1 MTPRWLK
8 KAVFYQVYPQSFYDS
23 NGDGIGDIPGV
34 IAKLDYI
41 KNLGVDAVWFN
52 PWYES
57 PFRDA
62 GYDITDFYKVAK
74 RYGTNADAKKLF
86 AEAHKRGIKIVL
98 DLVIGHTSLD
108 CKWFKESE
116 KPERN
121 AYSDYYV
128 WCPIAYY
135 RGTGKGDDYFVSG
148 WGPRGAFLAN
158 YYAVQPALN
167 FGYAKIEHPWE
178 LRYDDPR
185 CRATREEMI
194 RVMRFWMDMGAD
206 GFRVDMASSA
216 IKRDAGK
223 KKTIAFWKEVRR
235 IFDRDYPENVLISE
249 WFDPATSLKAGF
261 HIDFYYN
268 SFWRCGYRPEKTD
281 PKWPQMAMAE
291 KHFTDPVPAVKPVF
305 DLIQKTQKKGYIGFY
320 SGNHD
325 GARLPYFG
333 SEANTIVKLAMLFT
347 LPGTPFLYY
356 GDEIGMRYREN
367 LTPKAGGERR
377 TGSRTPMQWDNAL
390 ANAGFSAAAK
400 EKLYL
405 PVDDAVDAPCVAGAL
420 KGNNATYNAVT
431 QLLALR
437 KRHIALDN
445 DAKVELIY
453 LKHRKM
459 PIAYTRTKGKE
470 KLLVLLNSSKE
481 DVSVKMPKFKNAE
494 VLLAKGVKMT
504 DGTFALA
511 PCSYGIYKIRKL

>member
-1 MTPRWLK
+1 MAPQWLK

-23 NGDGIGDIPGV
+23 NGDGIGDITGV

-41 KNLGVDAVWFN
+41 KNLGVDAIWFN

-62 GYDITDFYKVAK
+62 GYDISDFYKVAK

-108 CKWFKESE
+108 CQWFKESE

-135 RGTGKGDDYFVSG
+135 RGTGKSDDYFVSG

-185 CRATREEMI
+185 CRATKEEMI

-206 GFRVDMASSA
+206 GFRVDMAPSV

-223 KKTIAFWKEVRR
+223 KKTISFWREVRR

-249 WFDPATSLKAGF
+249 WFDPATALKAGF
-261 HIDFYYN
+261 HIDFCYN
-268 SFWRCGYRPEKTD
+268 NFWRTIYREDKPD

-291 KHFTDPVPAVKPVF
+291 KNFTDPVPAIKPAF

-325 GARLPYFG
+325 GARLRYYG

-367 LTPKAGGERR
+367 LTPKEGGERR

-390 ANAGFSAAAK
+390 VNAGFSTAAK

-405 PVDDAVDAPCVAGAL
+405 PVDDAADAPCVADAL
-420 KGNNATYNAVT
+420 QGNNATYNAVT
-431 QLLALR
+431 QLIALR
-437 KRHIALDN
+437 KEHIALDN

-459 PIAYTRTKGKE
+459 PIAYTRTKGRE
-470 KLLVLLNSSKE
+470 KLLIVLNSSR
-481 DVSVKMPKFKNAE
+481 DGVTVKMPKFKNAE
-494 VLLAKGVKMT
+494 VLLAKDVEMI
-504 DGTFALA
+504 DGTFSLA
-511 PCSYGIYKIRKL
+511 PCSYGIYKIRQF

>member
-1 MTPRWLK
+1 MAPKWLK
-8 KAVFYQVYPQSFYDS
+8 KATFYQVYPQSFYDS
-23 NGDGIGDIPGV
+23 NGDGIGDIKGV

-41 KNLGVDAVWFN
+41 KNLGISAIWFN

-62 GYDITDFYKVAK
+62 GYDIADFYQVAK
-74 RYGTNADAKKLF
+74 RYGSNADAKKLF

-98 DLVIGHTSLD
+98 DLVIGHTSID

-116 KPERN
+116 KVERN

-128 WCPIAYY
+128 WSPLAYY
-135 RGTGKGDDYFVSG
+135 RGSGKGDDYFISG

-185 CRATREEMI
+185 CRATKEEMI
-194 RVMRFWMDMGAD
+194 NVMRFWMDMGAD
-206 GFRVDMASSA
+206 GFRVDMASSV
-216 IKRDAGK
+216 IKRDEGK
-223 KKTIAFWKEVRR
+223 KKTIAFWREVRK

-249 WFDPATSLKAGF
+249 WFDPATSIKAGF
-261 HIDFYYN
+261 HIDFCYN
-268 SFWRCGYRPEKTD
+268 NFWRAGYRPED
-281 PKWPQMAMAE
+281 PRIKWPQMAMAE
-291 KHFTDPVPAVKPVF
+291 TDFTDPVPAITPAF
-305 DLIQKTQKKGYIGFY
+305 ELIQKTQKKGYIGFY

-325 GARLPYFG
+325 AARLRYYG

-367 LTPKAGGERR
+367 LTPKEGGERR
-377 TGSRTPMQWDNAL
+377 TGSRTPMQWDNHL
-390 ANAGFSAAAK
+390 ANAGFSTAK
-400 EKLYL
+400 KEALYL
-405 PVDDAVDAPCVAGAL
+405 PVDDAKNAPCVADAL
-420 KGNNATYNAVT
+420 KGKNATYNAVT
-431 QLLALR
+431 QLIALR
-437 KRHIALDN
+437 KQHVALDN
-445 DAKVELIY
+445 DAKVELVY

-459 PIAYTRTKGKE
+459 PIAYTRSNGKE
-470 KLLVLLNSSKE
+470 TLLILLNSSK
-481 DVSVKMPKFKNAE
+481 DKVAVTLRKLKSAKALLTCGVSLADGKF
-494 VLLAKGVKMT
+494 T
-504 DGTFALA
+504 LA
-511 PCSYGIYKIRKL
+511 PCSYGIFSL

>member
-1 MTPRWLK
+1 MAPQWLK
-8 KAVFYQVYPQSFYDS
+8 KAVFYQIYPQSFYDS
-23 NGDGIGDIPGV
+23 NGDGIGDIAGV

-41 KNLGVDAVWFN
+41 QTLGVNAIWFN

-74 RYGTNADAKKLF
+74 RYGTNQDAKKLF
-86 AEAHKRGIKIVL
+86 AEAHKRGIKIIL
-98 DLVIGHTSLD
+98 DLVVGHTSID

-116 KPERN
+116 KLERN

-128 WCPIAYY
+128 WSPLACY
-135 RGTGKGDDYFVSG
+135 RGSGSDDDYFISG

-185 CRATREEMI
+185 CRATKEEMI
-194 RVMRFWMDMGAD
+194 KIMRFWMDMGAD
-206 GFRVDMASSA
+206 GFRVDMANSV

-223 KKTIAFWKEVRR
+223 RKTIAFWKEIRQ

-249 WFDPATSLKAGF
+249 WFDPAASLRAGF
-261 HIDFYYN
+261 HIDFRFN
-268 SFWRCGYRPEKTD
+268 SFWRAGFRPENPKI
-281 PKWPQMAMAE
+281 KWPQMAMAE
-291 KHFTDPVPAVKPVF
+291 KDFTDPVLSIEPTF
-305 DLIQKTQKKGYIGFY
+305 ELIQKTRKKGYIGFY

-325 GARLPYFG
+325 AARLRYYG
-333 SEANTIVKLAMLFT
+333 SERNTIVKLVMLLT

-356 GDEIGMRYREN
+356 GDEIGMRYREG
-367 LTPKAGGERR
+367 LVSKEGGERR

-390 ANAGFSAAAK
+390 PNAGFSVAEK

-405 PVDDAVDAPCVAGAL
+405 PVDDSADAPCVADAL
-420 KGNNATYNAVT
+420 KGNNATFNAVK

-437 KRHIALDN
+437 KEHIALDN
-445 DAKVELIY
+445 DARVELIY

-459 PIAYTRTKGKE
+459 PIAYTRSKGKA
-470 KLLVLLNSSKE
+470 KLLILLNSSK
-481 DVSVKMPKFKNAE
+481 DAVSVKLPKIPTAKP
-494 VLLAKGVKMT
+494 LLVNGIEYS
-504 DGTFALA
+504 DGKFTLNG
-511 PCSYGIYKIRKL
+511 CSYGIYKL